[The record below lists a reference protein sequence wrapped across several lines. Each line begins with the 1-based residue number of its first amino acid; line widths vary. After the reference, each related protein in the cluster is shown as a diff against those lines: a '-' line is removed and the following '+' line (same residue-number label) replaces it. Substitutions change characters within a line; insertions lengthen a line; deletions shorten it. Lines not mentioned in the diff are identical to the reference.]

1 MRTDNLAFIERNEL
15 KRWVEDW
22 QKKTRRL
29 CPLRTAKSIPI
40 RTLYE
45 FLEALP
51 IAKADLLRK
60 QGHWADIKDGGWAG
74 GGYLKCSACGYGVS
88 WDLSDAAD
96 LKYCPNCGARMEAEE

>member
-1 MRTDNLAFIERNEL
+1 MRTDHLEFVERNEL

-29 CPLRTAKSIPI
+29 CPLRTAKSIPV

-60 QGHWADIKDGGWAG
+60 YGTWIGVSPMVDSMQ
-74 GGYLKCSACGYGVS
+74 CSECGYQIQS
-88 WDLSDAAD
+88 EELETP
-96 LKYCPNCGARMEAEE
+96 YCPNCGARMEREE